1 MKAIISEELTRKS
14 WSGKSVL
21 TKLIIGTKENIT
33 EKVNNYISERITR
46 LNAIPVKKFK
56 VEILTQNGKKVN
68 TWNYSPTYR

>member
-21 TKLIIGTKENIT
+21 TKLIVGTKENIV
-33 EKVNNYISERITR
+33 EKANKYISERIAR
-46 LNAIPVKKFK
+46 PNAIPVKNFK
-56 VEILTQNGKKVN
+56 VEILTHHGKKVN

>member
-21 TKLIIGTKENIT
+21 KKLIIGTKENIVKKT
-33 EKVNNYISERITR
+33 NNYISERLACT
-46 LNAIPVKKFK
+46 NVIPVKNFK
-56 VEILTQNGKKVN
+56 VEILTHYGKKVN